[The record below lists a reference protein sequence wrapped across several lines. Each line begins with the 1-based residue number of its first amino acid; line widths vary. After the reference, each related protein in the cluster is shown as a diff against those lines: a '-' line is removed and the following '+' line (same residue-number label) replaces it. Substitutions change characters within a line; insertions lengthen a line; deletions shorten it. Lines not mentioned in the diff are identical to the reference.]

1 MNMCKFNYH
10 GKEEFP
16 LLYCSKTDEICMYS
30 KKCLEQRKYIPT
42 ELQNKC
48 PLNKEKVKIPN
59 GAFEI
64 VLQKKNSKGVVLYV
78 KEKGQV
84 IKYQTDLN
92 EWSLPYVFIK
102 KLKTKTTFKA
112 TK

>member
-1 MNMCKFNYH
+1 MNMCKFSYH

-16 LLYCSKTDEICMYS
+16 LLYCGKTDEICMYS

-42 ELQNKC
+42 ELQN
-48 PLNKEKVKIPN
+48 
-59 GAFEI
+59 
-64 VLQKKNSKGVVLYV
+64 GVVLYV
-78 KEKGQV
+78 KENGQV
-84 IKYQTDLN
+84 VKYQTTLD